1 MSKTTVI
8 RDEIVA
14 GPRLLSQL
22 GWALTAVGLAGIAW
36 WIWAWTRV
44 NQLITRHVAEWG
56 PLPDSPLERA
66 ALYVDGTPAQR
77 QLSNDLEAISG
88 LYPWGPLPLILA
100 TTVALIG
107 AGLALRQRRRLAAVG
122 IAAILTLSVLALS
135 ELDGTMAV
143 ALDILE

>member
-1 MSKTTVI
+1 MSTTTVI
-8 RDEIVA
+8 RDEIAVT
-14 GPRLLSQL
+14 RLVSQV

-44 NQLITRHVAEWG
+44 NQLITRHVAESG
-56 PLPDSPLERA
+56 PLPDSPFERA
-66 ALYVDGTPAQR
+66 ALYVEGTPAER

-107 AGLALRQRRRLAAVG
+107 FGLALRQRRRLAAVG
-122 IAAILTLSVLALS
+122 IVATLTFSVLALS
-135 ELDGTMAV
+135 ELDSTMAV